1 MKKQHL
7 NNDLGDMWDT
17 KGLTFLGFWAL
28 QKHQFGHGLL
38 ILHATAFGVKVGN
51 ILHIKW
57 DIFKK
62 EVNGGYV
69 YFDYAP
75 IEILAGNDE
84 ILIFDYHIIKQSEIV
99 FNAIKK
105 YNPHFPFD
113 DFMYVNSTT
122 GKVLNT
128 STLKRELQTLYKKTK
143 DEIKELTG
151 YDLIY
156 RDIAT
161 NSFELAWAREMVNYY
176 QFTKQVFL
184 KVSKRMGHRTL
195 KDTIALLELEIIED
209 VELKFDFYDK
219 SNYVFYASRY
229 DNEVDMKDLKTRLSS
244 LKYALDGR
252 SYNTKKSPFSD
263 NI

>member
-105 YNPHFPFD
+105 YNPH
-113 DFMYVNSTT
+113 S
-122 GKVLNT
+122 
-128 STLKRELQTLYKKTK
+128 
-143 DEIKELTG
+143 
-151 YDLIY
+151 
-156 RDIAT
+156 
-161 NSFELAWAREMVNYY
+161 
-176 QFTKQVFL
+176 
-184 KVSKRMGHRTL
+184 
-195 KDTIALLELEIIED
+195 
-209 VELKFDFYDK
+209 
-219 SNYVFYASRY
+219 
-229 DNEVDMKDLKTRLSS
+229 
-244 LKYALDGR
+244 
-252 SYNTKKSPFSD
+252 SPFSTRTD
-263 NI
+263 